1 MERWKSFIQGMVTEL
16 EKQHG
21 CIWTS
26 EDCTDQVYP
35 PPNLQALLKLV
46 LVPHIDHMSVQAIVS
61 IQVQLSVFV
70 ILSAVLIYCSYT
82 MYLIYILWSL
92 IYVCHSSCILSWTW
106 QISCSAKMTS
116 YNLSAMPSQ
125 FLPAFPNKLGLCGCL
140 IMDTSRYNT
149 PSKTTFRLQTGD
161 RLLI

>member
-1 MERWKSFIQGMVTEL
+1 MVTEL

-61 IQVQLSVFV
+61 IQVQHSVFV
-70 ILSAVLIYCSYT
+70 ILSTFVIYCRYT
-82 MYLIYILWSL
+82 
-92 IYVCHSSCILSWTW
+92 V
-106 QISCSAKMTS
+106 
-116 YNLSAMPSQ
+116 
-125 FLPAFPNKLGLCGCL
+125 
-140 IMDTSRYNT
+140 
-149 PSKTTFRLQTGD
+149 
-161 RLLI
+161 